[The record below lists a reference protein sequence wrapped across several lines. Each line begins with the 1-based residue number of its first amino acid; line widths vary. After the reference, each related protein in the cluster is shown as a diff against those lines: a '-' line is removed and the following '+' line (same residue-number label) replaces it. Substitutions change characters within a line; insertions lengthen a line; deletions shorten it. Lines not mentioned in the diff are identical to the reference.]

1 MIRTF
6 IALEL
11 PETARRTLSNLQS
24 GLRSELPSVRWVRP
38 EGIHLTLKFLGD
50 IREDQVAAIGAA
62 MGAAIEAVARE
73 QGPLTLAIKGL
84 GVFPGVRKARVIWA
98 GLSGDTENLM
108 ALQTAVDTAL
118 EGVGFAPQRRRF
130 KAHLTLG
137 RFKQPLPAHKLV
149 AVLEQRGDF
158 TPLEMHL
165 ERVVLYRSELRPQGA
180 RYTILSHAS
189 LNSDALRAV

>member
-11 PETARRTLSNLQS
+11 PENARQTLSDLQN
-24 GLRSELPSVRWVRP
+24 GLRSDLPSVRWVRP

-50 IREDQVAAIGAA
+50 IPEDQVAAIGAA
-62 MGAAIEAVARE
+62 LEAAARE
-73 QGPLTLAIKGL
+73 QGPLKLTIKGL

-98 GLSGDTENLM
+98 GLRGDTADLM
-108 ALQTAVDTAL
+108 ALKGAVDTAL
-118 EGVGFAPQRRRF
+118 EAVGFAPQRRRF

-149 AVLEQRGDF
+149 AILEHHADF
-158 TPLEMHL
+158 SPLEMNL
-165 ERVVLYRSELRPQGA
+165 ERVSLYRSELRPQGA
-180 RYTILSHAS
+180 RYTPLSHAW
-189 LNSDALRAV
+189 LDPGVLRAE